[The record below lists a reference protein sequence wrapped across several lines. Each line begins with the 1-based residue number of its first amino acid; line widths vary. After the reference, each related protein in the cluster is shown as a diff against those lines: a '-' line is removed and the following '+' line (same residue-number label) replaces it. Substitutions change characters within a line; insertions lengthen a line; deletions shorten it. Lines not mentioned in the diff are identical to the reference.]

1 MRRFL
6 LLPFLLAFSAA
17 AAFSQTTAV
26 ANFDNPPCSGNG
38 VGVYQGIDFTSS
50 PWDCEDPSLSGQ
62 TGTSLSWYQNIA
74 SGTFRFQSPSVLLSL
89 SAATSSGSGTLTIST
104 DAGESFSHSINTS
117 FQTLLTGFTKPAS
130 VVTVQFPGGWTIELD
145 NITYQ
150 SGTVAP
156 PLGTL
161 TATATLTWDDGTP
174 VNGTVALAQI
184 TGSGAQRNLGTFAI
198 NSSGVVTGKIGI
210 DLTQP
215 NPLVFQVTLLGPAN
229 SPFSASATFQVL
241 KVMFPSSTTG
251 ISAKIVLAKST
262 MTIKTFDIGLTP

>member
-17 AAFSQTTAV
+17 TALSQTTT
-26 ANFDNPPCSGNG
+26 ANFDNPSCAGNG
-38 VGVYQGIDFTSS
+38 VGVYQGIDFSSS
-50 PWDCEDPSLSGQ
+50 PWDCEDPGLSGQ
-62 TGTSLSWYQNIA
+62 TGTSLSWYQNLT

-89 SAATSSGSGTLTIST
+89 SAATSSGSGMLTLST
-104 DAGESFSHSINTS
+104 DAGETFSHPITTS

-130 VVTVQFPGGWTIELD
+130 IVTVQFPGGWTIELD
-145 NITYQ
+145 NLAYQ
-150 SGTVAP
+150 VGTVAP

-198 NSSGVVTGKIGI
+198 NSLGVVTGKISI

-215 NPLVFQVTLLGPAN
+215 NPLVFQVTLLGPA
-229 SPFSASATFQVL
+229 STPFSASATFQVL